1 MREGVNWYVDADFFL
16 DFFFDF
22 FFDFFCFK
30 KGRAKKELTMAVA
43 VVSCPAMRNVI
54 I

>member
-1 MREGVNWYVDADFFL
+1 MTRSVREGVNWYVDD
-16 DFFFDF
+16 DF

>member
-1 MREGVNWYVDADFFL
+1 MREGVDWYVDD